1 VKCHLKLHID
11 ITLHYVEVAAVAA
24 VGGSGA
30 GQASKPNNASAILSS
45 VFLRRVSRRRPHYEP
60 ADDWSRE

>member
-1 VKCHLKLHID
+1 M
-11 ITLHYVEVAAVAA
+11 EVAAVAA

>member
-1 VKCHLKLHID
+1 M
-11 ITLHYVEVAAVAA
+11 EVAAVAA

-45 VFLRRVSRRRPHYEP
+45 VFLRRVTGAARTTNLPTTGVESDLESHDSNGISLPK
-60 ADDWSRE
+60 